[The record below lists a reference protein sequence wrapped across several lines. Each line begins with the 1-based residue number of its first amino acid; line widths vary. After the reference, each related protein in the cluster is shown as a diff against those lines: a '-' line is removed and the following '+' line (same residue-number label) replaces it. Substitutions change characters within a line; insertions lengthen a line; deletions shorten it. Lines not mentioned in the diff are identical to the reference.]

1 MKAYPVFYF
10 LYYAAAAALI
20 PYLTLHYNALG
31 LSGSAIGLLAALP
44 SLAALMVSPL
54 WGAAAD
60 ASRRF
65 RLVLLLAIG
74 GALFSSQL
82 LGWIG
87 PSSPLG
93 GGQSL
98 FLLLLLAVL
107 LFSLFSPAIMPLV
120 DSFLIESLGE
130 QRQRYG
136 RIRLW
141 GAVGWGVAAPLV
153 GGLLDRFGMRA
164 AFGAYLLLMGL
175 GGLTAWRLPLS
186 EHLEQRRLGAS
197 YWSGLRQLLRAPA
210 WRGFLALAFLCG
222 LSMSA
227 ISSFMFL
234 RLEELHASRL
244 LMGISLTA
252 ATLSELPVLY
262 ASDRLLRRFGES
274 GVLLIGLGLYGL
286 RLLLLGWLP
295 APSLVLGLQLLHG
308 LTFSATWAA
317 GVTLADR
324 LAPPGISATAQ
335 GLFSGFYLGLG
346 AATGSFLAGLL
357 AQAVGLPSMF
367 LISGVFVCLATGL
380 AALRFRK
387 TAQASTLQPGK

>member
-20 PYLTLHYNALG
+20 PYLTLHYQALG
-31 LSGSAIGLLAALP
+31 LSGSAIGALAALP
-44 SLAALMVSPL
+44 SLAAVFVSPL

-60 ASRRF
+60 ASRRY
-65 RLVLLLAIG
+65 RQVLLLVIA
-74 GALFSSQL
+74 GALLSSQL
-82 LGWIG
+82 LGRIG
-87 PSSPLG
+87 PAAPLG
-93 GGQSL
+93 GGEGL

-107 LFSLFSPAIMPLV
+107 LFSLFSPAVMPLV
-120 DSFLIESLGE
+120 DSFLIASLGE

-141 GAVGWGVAAPLV
+141 GAVGWGAAAPLV
-153 GGLLDRFGMRA
+153 GGLLDRFGMPA
-164 AFGAYLLLMGL
+164 AFTAYLLLLGL

-186 EHLEQRRLGAS
+186 ERLEQRLSAGS

-210 WRGFLALAFLCG
+210 WRGFLTLAFLCG

-244 LMGISLTA
+244 LMGLSLTV

-262 ASDRLLRRFGES
+262 ASDRLLQRFGER
-274 GVLLIGLGLYGL
+274 GVLLSGVGLYGL

-295 APSLVLGLQLLHG
+295 APGLVLALQLLHG

-324 LAPPGISATAQ
+324 LAPPGTGATAQ

-346 AATGSFLAGLL
+346 AAAGSFLAGLL
-357 AQAVGLPSMF
+357 VQAAGLQAMF
-367 LISGVFVCLATGL
+367 LISGALVSL
-380 AALRFRK
+380 AAGLGALRLRR
-387 TAQASTLQPGK
+387 TAPVSAVPPQQ